1 MFFFFKQ
8 MTAYEMRIS
17 NWSSDGCTSDLV
29 KSSDVEPAP
38 PISQSEIGLG
48 AHFHVGKFFLAR
60 LLERP
65 QVRTGS
71 AWIIA
76 TCAAGGEGAFER
88 SEEHTSELQSLMR
101 ISYAVFCLKKKKK
114 TQDRARLLKYY
125 KDQQRRNIQ
134 QKECNQSEV

>member
-1 MFFFFKQ
+1 MAF
-8 MTAYEMRIS
+8 ELRIS
-17 NWSSDGCTSDLV
+17 YWSSDVCSSDLFYAPYFEISDVGRHGSVGRLIRGRERQANILRVEKLKRILVGCV

-38 PISQSEIGLG
+38 PISQAEIGLG

-76 TCAAGGEGAFER
+76 TCAAGGEGAFEGGGVDVGSTIAPPTDR
-88 SEEHTSELQSLMR
+88 SE
-101 ISYAVFCLKKKKK
+101 
-114 TQDRARLLKYY
+114 
-125 KDQQRRNIQ
+125 
-134 QKECNQSEV
+134 

>member
-1 MFFFFKQ
+1 MAF
-8 MTAYEMRIS
+8 ELRIS
-17 NWSSDGCTSDLV
+17 YWSSDVCSSDLFYAPYFEISDVGRHGSVGRLIRGRERQANILRVEKLKRILVGCV

-38 PISQSEIGLG
+38 PISQAEIGLG

-76 TCAAGGEGAFER
+76 R
-88 SEEHTSELQSLMR
+88 SEE
-101 ISYAVFCLKKKKK
+101 
-114 TQDRARLLKYY
+114 
-125 KDQQRRNIQ
+125 RRVG
-134 QKECNQSEV
+134 KEGVSTCRYRWSPYN

>member
-1 MFFFFKQ
+1 MLV
-8 MTAYEMRIS
+8 
-17 NWSSDGCTSDLV
+17 GCV

-38 PISQSEIGLG
+38 PISQAEIGLG

-76 TCAAGGEGAFER
+76 TCAAGGEGAFEGGGVDVGATIR
-88 SEEHTSELQSLMR
+88 SEE
-101 ISYAVFCLKKKKK
+101 
-114 TQDRARLLKYY
+114 
-125 KDQQRRNIQ
+125 RRVG
-134 QKECNQSEV
+134 KECVSTCRSRWSPYH